1 MTAGNNGAGT
11 PEDDDPFAHLYRS
24 EGGEGGAQGTAG
36 GPAERRPGVPRASY
50 NQVRAVGERQYGQ
63 RQYGQQQ
70 VPAQQPYGQQNQ
82 QPYGQ
87 QNAHYAAP
95 ETLPGGD
102 NARQGPPQ
110 GHGDGAPRRN
120 HKGLLIGAV
129 AVVAVVCVG
138 IGVAMIT
145 NSNSDKKDE
154 AGGGDPTP
162 TAGES
167 VEPSD
172 KPSSKP
178 SQGPLPKEAAAS
190 LSLSPEASTDK
201 SVPGAKSPNGAYV
214 SLNKVG
220 AAATW
225 SVDAPEGGDYTL
237 LIDYGVPGKDAK
249 TTLGVNG
256 GTPDKINMSNFAH
269 ASEGAWDKGWTYTY
283 RWIKLNK
290 GTNTLKISCEQGD
303 QCEVNLDRVR
313 LKAGHVKG

>member
-24 EGGEGGAQGTAG
+24 EGGENGAQGAAG
-36 GPAERRPGVPRASY
+36 NGSAARRPGVPRASY

-63 RQYGQQQ
+63 RQ

-102 NARQGPPQ
+102 NARQGPPP
-110 GHGDGAPRRN
+110 GHGHGGAPRRN

-129 AVVAVVCVG
+129 AVVAVVCIG
-138 IGVAMIT
+138 IGVAMLT
-145 NSNSDKKDE
+145 NKNGDKKDE
-154 AGGGDPTP
+154 AGADPTP

-167 VEPSD
+167 V
-172 KPSSKP
+172 KPSEKPSGKP

-201 SVPGAKSPNGAYV
+201 SVPGAKAADGAYV

-220 AAATW
+220 ASATW
-225 SVDAPEGGDYTL
+225 SVDVPKSGDYTL

-256 GTPDKINMSNFAH
+256 GKSDKINMSNFAH
-269 ASEGAWDKGWTYTY
+269 ASEGAWDKGWTTTF
-283 RWIKLNK
+283 RWITLNK
-290 GTNTLKISCEQGD
+290 GTNTIKISCEQGD
-303 QCEVNLDRVR
+303 QCEVNLDRVF
-313 LKAGHVKG
+313 LKAGHVKR

>member
-24 EGGEGGAQGTAG
+24 EGGEGDAQGAAG
-36 GPAERRPGVPRASY
+36 GGSAARRPGVPRASY

-70 VPAQQPYGQQNQ
+70 VPAQQPYGQQN
-82 QPYGQ
+82 
-87 QNAHYAAP
+87 AHYAAP

-102 NARQGPPQ
+102 NARQGPPP
-110 GHGDGAPRRN
+110 GNGGAPRRN

-129 AVVAVVCVG
+129 AVVAVVCIG
-138 IGVAMIT
+138 IGAAMLT
-145 NSNSDKKDE
+145 NQNSDKKDE

-167 VEPSD
+167 VQPSN
-172 KPSSKP
+172 KPSGKP
-178 SQGPLPKEAAAS
+178 SQGPLPKEAAAA

-201 SVPGAKSPNGAYV
+201 SVPGAKAANGAYV

-220 AAATW
+220 ASATW
-225 SVDAPEGGDYTL
+225 SVDVPKSGEYTL
-237 LIDYGVPGKDAK
+237 LVDYAVPGKDMK

-256 GTPDKINMSNFAH
+256 GKNDQINMSNFAH
-269 ASEGAWDKGWTYTY
+269 AAEGAWDKGWTTTF
-283 RWIKLNK
+283 RWITLNE
-290 GTNTLKISCEQGD
+290 GTNTIKISCEQGD
-303 QCEVNLDRVR
+303 QCEVNLDRVY
-313 LKAGHVKG
+313 LKAGHVKR

>member
-24 EGGEGGAQGTAG
+24 EGGEGGAQGAAG
-36 GPAERRPGVPRASY
+36 GSAARRPGVPRASY

-70 VPAQQPYGQQNQ
+70 VPAQQPYGQQGQ

-95 ETLPGGD
+95 ETLPGG
-102 NARQGPPQ
+102 NGTRQGPPP
-110 GHGDGAPRRN
+110 GHGQDGPPRRS
-120 HKGLLIGAV
+120 HKGLLIGAI
-129 AVVAVVCVG
+129 AVVAVVCIG
-138 IGVAMIT
+138 IGVAMLT
-145 NSNSDKKDE
+145 NQGDKKNE

-167 VEPSD
+167 VKPSD
-172 KPSSKP
+172 KPSDKP
-178 SQGPLPKEAAAS
+178 TKAPLPKEAAAS
-190 LSLSPEASTDK
+190 LSLSPEATTDK
-201 SVPGAKSPNGAYV
+201 SVPGAKAANGAYV

-225 SVDAPEGGDYTL
+225 SVDVPDGGDYTL
-237 LIDYGVPGKDAK
+237 LVDYGVPGKDAK
-249 TTLGVNG
+249 TSLSVNG
-256 GTPDKINMSNFAH
+256 GSPDKINMSNFAH
-269 ASEGAWDKGWTYTY
+269 ASEGAWDKGWTHTW

-303 QCEVNLDRVR
+303 QCEVNLDRVQ